1 MAENKQASEGLA
13 EDLIRSMVQTA
24 SIELHLKT
32 LVEKRQSEMDNG
44 LIDTNDF
51 NRVNEQIDVLKK
63 FERRT
68 V

>member
-32 LVEKRQSEMDNG
+32 LAEKGN
-44 LIDTNDF
+44 
-51 NRVNEQIDVLKK
+51 LKWI
-63 FERRT
+63 T

>member
-13 EDLIRSMVQTA
+13 EDLIRSMVQTGFYRTTF
-24 SIELHLKT
+24 KT

-51 NRVNEQIDVLKK
+51 NRVNEQIDVLKI
-63 FERRT
+63 
-68 V
+68 

>member
-51 NRVNEQIDVLKK
+51 NRVNEQIDVLKI
-63 FERRT
+63 
-68 V
+68 